1 MRVADGRKM
10 SSPCSDQTQSHFR
23 NQMCQKVGKTPLKK
37 PLPHLETLELFHMLS
52 LCMTELVNWRGEG
65 VGVGSAVR
73 FISLQNQTR
82 PDGRDRASPQR
93 RQEELPSSFQ
103 RKRASFT
110 SRYGRGH
117 PGGAQGEAGSGGGV

>member
-52 LCMTELVNWRGEG
+52 LCMTELVNWWGEG
-65 VGVGSAVR
+65 VGVVLMWNTQWTVTLSDWCLG
-73 FISLQNQTR
+73 L
-82 PDGRDRASPQR
+82 
-93 RQEELPSSFQ
+93 
-103 RKRASFT
+103 
-110 SRYGRGH
+110 
-117 PGGAQGEAGSGGGV
+117 